1 MSSLRSEVDPVGPSS
16 SQIYVATQPVM
27 GSGSGSMVDSNSNA
41 SANVVRKSSQR
52 RHARHARHASVLPSG
67 RGFMG
72 LKLGKRLH
80 NKA

>member
-16 SQIYVATQPVM
+16 SQISVATQPVM
-27 GSGSGSMVDSNSNA
+27 GSGSGSMVDSSSNA
-41 SANVVRKSSQR
+41 NANVVRKSSQR
-52 RHARHARHASVLPSG
+52 RHARHGSVLPSG

>member
-1 MSSLRSEVDPVGPSS
+1 
-16 SQIYVATQPVM
+16 M
-27 GSGSGSMVDSNSNA
+27 GSASGSMVDSNSN
-41 SANVVRKSSQR
+41 SNANANLVRKSSQR
-52 RHARHARHASVLPSG
+52 KHARHASVLPSG

>member
-1 MSSLRSEVDPVGPSS
+1 MGSGS
-16 SQIYVATQPVM
+16 
-27 GSGSGSMVDSNSNA
+27 GSGSGSMVDSNSNSNA
-41 SANVVRKSSQR
+41 NANSNVVRKSSQR
-52 RHARHARHASVLPSG
+52 RHARHASVLPSA